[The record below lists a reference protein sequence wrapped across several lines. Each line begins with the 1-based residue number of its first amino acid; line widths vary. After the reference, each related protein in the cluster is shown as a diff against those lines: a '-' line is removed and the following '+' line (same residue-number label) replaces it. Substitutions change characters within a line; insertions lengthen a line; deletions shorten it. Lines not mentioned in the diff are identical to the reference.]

1 MTSAQSVSL
10 FGETY
15 TNQTTV
21 GGTLDPRNFQSSPV
35 LIASMSCLTIDEGDV
50 VFIRSEVNYVNSVEI
65 NRYALVQD
73 NVAPTLSGV
82 LLVSDSDVSPFVAKA
97 GDKIRIIVASNEPIV
112 PVLNIPYA
120 ANKTGYVFKSSGFLL
135 TSGFTSTTQADE
147 NAGIK
152 RASGLVTVDGTNY
165 TTITYNHIIVPIAVQ
180 DTEEGYFNF
189 GNITFKDRADKTSLI
204 QSSDFINKVWI
215 DPIPPVVTVSGIT
228 VSGVTTTDPTSGIVV
243 SGIIDLEFLFAETY
257 NDVTEGQVYYSGV
270 LRGSGIATELFLGN
284 GSGLWSTGELINS
297 GTSVVDSTF
306 LDLYEINT
314 FDLINGEYVIT
325 IYAEDYVGNT
335 TEFEFLFEVDNDLT
349 MTSFNI
355 NYDDQNAFTKT
366 VRSIEI
372 SFNSFVDTSGLVNG
386 ISNGLIEFI
395 MTSGNT
401 VIRHQNGFDVLKTNP
416 IITRGETL
424 YSKTILFTLPNDPV
438 FRISGNEF
446 NFRVVV
452 LENSSLLAF
461 GTTKD
466 ISGPIEAF
474 TIINSAETTGK
485 VTINIL
491 VESD

>member
-1 MTSAQSVSL
+1 
-10 FGETY
+10 
-15 TNQTTV
+15 
-21 GGTLDPRNFQSSPV
+21 
-35 LIASMSCLTIDEGDV
+35 
-50 VFIRSEVNYVNSVEI
+50 
-65 NRYALVQD
+65 
-73 NVAPTLSGV
+73 
-82 LLVSDSDVSPFVAKA
+82 
-97 GDKIRIIVASNEPIV
+97 
-112 PVLNIPYA
+112 
-120 ANKTGYVFKSSGFLL
+120 
-135 TSGFTSTTQADE
+135 
-147 NAGIK
+147 
-152 RASGLVTVDGTNY
+152 
-165 TTITYNHIIVPIAVQ
+165 VPIAVQ

-243 SGIIDLEFLFAETY
+243 SGIIDLEFLFTETY
-257 NDVTEGQVYYSGV
+257 NDVTEGQVYYSGL
-270 LRGSGIATELFLGN
+270 LRGSGTANELFLGAA
-284 GSGLWSTGELINS
+284 GSGLWSTGQLINS
-297 GTSVVDSTF
+297 GTSEADSTF

-335 TEFEFLFEVDNDLT
+335 TEIDFLFEVDNDLI

-355 NYDDQNAFTKT
+355 NYDDDSVSTKT

-401 VIRHQNGFDVLKTNP
+401 VIRHQDGFVVVKTSTP
-416 IITRGETL
+416 YTKTL
-424 YSKTILFTLPNDPV
+424 LYTLPSDPV

-466 ISGPIEAF
+466 ISGPIENF